1 MRKSA
6 ASARARRLSNQAED
20 VAEDMAGTLREAVIM
35 VLTMAMVA
43 LIMDFPMVFLTTT
56 LRLVLPLAS
65 RENYVRP
72 FLHSIHIS
80 SVLPSLKHVARIHAD
95 AFISSRR

>member
-20 VAEDMAGTLREAVIM
+20 VVGTLREAVIM

-56 LRLVLPLAS
+56 LRLVLPIAS

-72 FLHSIHIS
+72 FLPLHPYPIRLII
-80 SVLPSLKHVARIHAD
+80 LKTCSPNTCCCFHQ
-95 AFISSRR
+95 F